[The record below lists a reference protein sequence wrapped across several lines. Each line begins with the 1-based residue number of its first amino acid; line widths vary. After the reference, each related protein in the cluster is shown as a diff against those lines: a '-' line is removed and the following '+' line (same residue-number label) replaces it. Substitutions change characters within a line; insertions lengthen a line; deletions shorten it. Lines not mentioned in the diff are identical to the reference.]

1 MFKVRWEIWHESC
14 CKFSV
19 ESSSKKNLKSSNI
32 SQSYERIS
40 SATFLWLTV
49 YIRHY
54 TTTNFTHNLSNQN
67 LTATDAA
74 NAWSCNY
81 VGYMCCCLVSDNKV
95 WKNIVKTKISSCFD
109 FIASCIYRCRKAVE
123 ILETNGSHERLLY
136 LYPLFHTKRKSW
148 TSPFALH
155 RLPRSKRSNAKFQT
169 QCSVSD
175 R

>member
-1 MFKVRWEIWHESC
+1 MSGTNVPKHVCMPKEGILSIQYDSRLMFRNIYDIVLNTSRTLLLLIFCISQGSVVTCFKVRWEIWHESC

-81 VGYMCCCLVSDNKV
+81 VGYMCCGLVSDNKV
-95 WKNIVKTKISSCFD
+95 
-109 FIASCIYRCRKAVE
+109 
-123 ILETNGSHERLLY
+123 
-136 LYPLFHTKRKSW
+136 
-148 TSPFALH
+148 
-155 RLPRSKRSNAKFQT
+155 
-169 QCSVSD
+169 
-175 R
+175 